1 MVKSPKMVWESKASP
16 SQGRLNY
23 DMHSG
28 QGVTF
33 DLFWRAHPDV
43 CMFTHTPTYA
53 HPLVSQ
59 GQWVLHLRGKR
70 KMWCARLHT
79 A

>member
-1 MVKSPKMVWESKASP
+1 MSRVTRQKANVVNSSKAVQESKASP

-23 DMHSG
+23 DMYSG

-53 HPLVSQ
+53 HRLVS
-59 GQWVLHLRGKR
+59 
-70 KMWCARLHT
+70 
-79 A
+79 